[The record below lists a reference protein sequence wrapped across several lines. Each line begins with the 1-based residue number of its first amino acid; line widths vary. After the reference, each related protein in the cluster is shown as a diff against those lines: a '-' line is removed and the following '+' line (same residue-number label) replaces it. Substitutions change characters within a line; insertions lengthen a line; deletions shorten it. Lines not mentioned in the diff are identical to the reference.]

1 MKTGRRS
8 AGVSGVRGVA
18 AIEFALIFPLLLTLF
33 FVMVNLSQYV
43 SVNSRLTV
51 AANLVADLVTRNKEI
66 TQALIDDYVV
76 AAKLSLLPLDTTQLR
91 VDVYNYYGTSVS
103 QRWHKYSSSGTA
115 CSAPSTA
122 KYKTLAET
130 TDVVVVVICLPSFT
144 APAQVTSPSAIGN
157 YFQIFSAPRQ
167 EVAMR
172 PRLGTTLKFC
182 TTTEEGTTCV

>member
-33 FVMVNLSQYV
+33 FVMVNLSQYI
-43 SVNSRLTV
+43 SVNRRLTV

-91 VDVYNYYGTSVS
+91 VDVYNFQTPGGG
-103 QRWHKYSSSGTA
+103 QRWYKSSSSGTP
-115 CSAPSTA
+115 CSAPSPTKYSTLTA
-122 KYKTLAET
+122 T

-144 APAQVTSPSAIGN
+144 APARVTSPSAIGS

-182 TTTEEGTTCV
+182 TTTGNVTTCV